1 MLKKAVV
8 FIFVLFFLALPAYA
22 LEISGGANYQ
32 DLDFSGKVQS
42 EGTRIDFKNDLG
54 IEADE
59 PVGFNLRLDAKR
71 HHFCFDY
78 VSIKA
83 EGAKWLS
90 QSIDFQGQTYAADI
104 YLESKLEYDLFEAQ
118 YNFDLIDLKWANWG
132 ISLGPLFK
140 VSVYDAS
147 VNLSG
152 GGFNESYAE
161 TLPLPT
167 LGLVGELEATKYLSF
182 LAQANG
188 IGYSGNTYI
197 EYKALLRLKPFKYFN
212 FDIGYK
218 GMQVDYSDDN
228 DLLDLEV
235 KGFLLQGNF
244 IYKF

>member
-1 MLKKAVV
+1 MKKTVL

-42 EGTRIDFKNDLG
+42 EGTRIDLKNDLG
-54 IEADE
+54 IKADE

-78 VSIKA
+78 ASIKA
-83 EGAKWLS
+83 EGAKVLS
-90 QSIDFQGQTYAADI
+90 QSIDFQGQTYLI
-104 YLESKLEYDLFEAQ
+104 TTYVESKLEYDLFEAQ
-118 YNFDLIDLKWANWG
+118 YNYDLIDLKWANWG

-235 KGFLLQGNF
+235 KGLLLQGNF
-244 IYKF
+244 VYKF